1 MSTISE
7 KRETDRQTDSERDKT
22 YSGRVALAVSCEN
35 FLTFSLTT
43 LMPRSSDALSSST
56 RLLYNSGLQT
66 KRRGDYEKS
75 EMHFLKIKNTYK
87 YVFKNDSIKRKK
99 D

>member
-1 MSTISE
+1 M
-7 KRETDRQTDSERDKT
+7 KKRGRETDRQTDTQRAREI

-56 RLLYNSGLQT
+56 RFLYNSGLQT
-66 KRRGDYEKS
+66 KRRGNYEKS
-75 EMHFLKIKNTYK
+75 EKQFLK
-87 YVFKNDSIKRKK
+87 KK
-99 D
+99 IYIRVQE

>member
-7 KRETDRQTDSERDKT
+7 KRERDGQTDSEAERDREKEKT

-35 FLTFSLTT
+35 FLTFSLMT

-75 EMHFLKIKNTYK
+75 EKHFLKKKNIYAC
-87 YVFKNDSIKRKK
+87 VQE
-99 D
+99 